1 MHKINLRFMRTWRT
15 RLSKFLLAYTNLYD
29 EEEMLAAAFGSLLVV
44 SLIAYLMFS

>member
-29 EEEMLAAAFGSLLVV
+29 EEEALAAIFGSLLVV

>member
-29 EEEMLAAAFGSLLVV
+29 EEEVLAAAFGSLLVV